1 MAVPKKKRSIARV
14 KFRKNIW
21 NSQVILQSKKIYIN
35 SLKTFFLKR
44 I

>member
-1 MAVPKKKRSIARV
+1 MAVPKKKRSVARV

-21 NSQVILQSKKIYIN
+21 NKKVILQLKKINII
-35 SLKTFFLKR
+35 SLKTFFLKK